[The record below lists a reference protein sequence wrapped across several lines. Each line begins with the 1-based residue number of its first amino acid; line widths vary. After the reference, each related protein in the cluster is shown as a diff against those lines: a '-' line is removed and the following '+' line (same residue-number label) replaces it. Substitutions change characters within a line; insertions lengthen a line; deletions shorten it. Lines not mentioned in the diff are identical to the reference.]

1 MKVYL
6 FNPHDG
12 CFEGEAFEDPH
23 SIKYVEGITP
33 IPPPTY
39 EHGQIPVFDCR
50 KNEWAVIPL
59 TIAKKL
65 LNGATSELTEKKS

>member
-6 FNPHDG
+6 FDPQNG
-12 CFEGEAFEDPH
+12 LFQGESFEAPD
-23 SIKYVEGITP
+23 SITYVEGITP

-39 EHGQIPVFDCR
+39 EHGLVPVFDCQ

-59 TIAKKL
+59 TIAKQL
-65 LNGATSELTEKKS
+65 LKSATPEITEKK